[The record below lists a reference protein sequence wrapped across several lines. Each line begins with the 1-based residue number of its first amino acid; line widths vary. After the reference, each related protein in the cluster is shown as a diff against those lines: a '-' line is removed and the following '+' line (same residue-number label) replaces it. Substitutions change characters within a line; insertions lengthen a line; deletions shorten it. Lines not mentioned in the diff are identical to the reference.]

1 MNIMIAG
8 FFLLGVIGSPDT
20 DGKQKPG
27 NGNHSDTATLASGC
41 FWCTEAIF
49 SRLQG
54 VNSVIS
60 GYTGGQVKNPSYREV
75 CNGTTGHAEAV
86 QIVFDPQLIS
96 YRQLLGVFF
105 RTHNPTTLNRQGAD
119 VGTQYRSAIFY
130 HNEEQKEMAAAI
142 IRELDSAK
150 IWEDPVVTQLSPAG
164 VFYVA
169 EDDHQ
174 AYFENNKSAPYCNFV
189 IVPKL
194 EKFKKVFQ
202 DLLK

>member
-1 MNIMIAG
+1 MNIMMAG
-8 FFLLGVIGSPDT
+8 IFFLGLIGPPHT

-27 NGNHSDTATLASGC
+27 NGKHSDTATLASGC

-49 SRLQG
+49 SRLRG
-54 VNSVIS
+54 VHSVRS
-60 GYTGGQVKNPSYREV
+60 GYTGGDVKNPSYREV

-150 IWEDPVVTQLSPAG
+150 IWEDPVVTELSPAG

-194 EKFKKVFQ
+194 EKFQKVFH

>member
-1 MNIMIAG
+1 MNIMIAAL
-8 FFLLGVIGSPDT
+8 FLLGVISPPDM
-20 DGKQKPG
+20 DGPPKHG
-27 NGNHSDTATLASGC
+27 NETRSDTATLASGC

-49 SRLQG
+49 SQLQG
-54 VNSVIS
+54 VDQVVS

-96 YRQLLGVFF
+96 YRQLLEVFF
-105 RTHNPTTLNRQGAD
+105 RTHDPTTLNRQGAD

-130 HNEEQKEMAAAI
+130 HNEQQKEIAGEI
-142 IRELDSAK
+142 IRGLDSAK
-150 IWEDPVVTQLSPAG
+150 IWEDPIVTELSPAG
-164 VFYVA
+164 FFYVA

-174 AYFENNKSAPYCNFV
+174 DYFNNNRSAPYCNFV

-194 EKFKKVFQ
+194 EKFKKVFH